1 MYSYE
6 FGHDDRAYCGKILGV
21 FVVN

>member
-6 FGHDDRAYCGKILGV
+6 FGQKL
-21 FVVN
+21 